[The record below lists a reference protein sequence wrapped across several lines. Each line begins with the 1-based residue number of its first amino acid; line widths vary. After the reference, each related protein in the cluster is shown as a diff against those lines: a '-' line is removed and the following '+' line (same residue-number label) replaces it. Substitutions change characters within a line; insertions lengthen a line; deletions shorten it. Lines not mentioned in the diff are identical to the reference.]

1 MKLPYVCFRQF
12 DIRLSTQHFTQHFVL
27 SKVYILLSDRVSN
40 QKSEGLKFLKNQS
53 NLLILISIGYKNR
66 QTLIE
71 G

>member
-12 DIRLSTQHFTQHFVL
+12 DIRLSTQHFTKHFVL